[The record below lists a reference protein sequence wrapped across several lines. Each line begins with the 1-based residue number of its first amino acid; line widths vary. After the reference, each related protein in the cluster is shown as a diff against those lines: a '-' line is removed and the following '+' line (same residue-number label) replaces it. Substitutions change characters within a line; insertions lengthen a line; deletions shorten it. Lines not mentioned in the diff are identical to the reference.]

1 MDLST
6 MDDQCTE
13 TQGFCPA
20 KHEWTWDEKLSSSSI
35 KLSDYNLNVKFHPV
49 YSTGTAVVKG
59 SRPLEKGRHH
69 FWEILMITQIYGTD
83 VMVGVGTANAEI
95 NNAGEIFCALLGRDQ
110 ESWGFSYKGYLQHD
124 GKTRNYGATFD
135 QGNLVG
141 VHFDAW
147 SGTLQFFLDR
157 KPLGIAFTRL
167 NNVMLYPLISST
179 MAQCVMKLT
188 YSCSMPVSLQTACL
202 GVLLPLQRMY
212 LSKTFPSLRHLCQ
225 NIFADILRKNYDNED
240 IEFPAEHVI
249 LDDFD
254 YALIGLG
261 RKKKRIISNKLTLTS

>member
-13 TQGFCPA
+13 TQGRFCPA

-135 QGNLVG
+135 QG
-141 VHFDAW
+141 
-147 SGTLQFFLDR
+147 
-157 KPLGIAFTRL
+157 IAFTRL